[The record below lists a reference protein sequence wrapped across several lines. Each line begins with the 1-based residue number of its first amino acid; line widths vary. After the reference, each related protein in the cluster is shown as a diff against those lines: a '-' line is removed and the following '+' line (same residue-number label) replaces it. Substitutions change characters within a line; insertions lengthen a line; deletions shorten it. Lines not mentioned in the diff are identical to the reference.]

1 MADEWDFQRVR
12 RFMDEQAAMPA
23 SSVLYMNATDLIRQ
37 IPAAPRRTC
46 STMEAEAAGTNS
58 RLKAPVAAAVELQPI
73 QQSPLGTSH
82 MNALQAASG
91 MHPSRNRSFEEPAAD
106 QSKLIIQQTVRA
118 PTFTD
123 LVAQVSSCVEEI
135 QHEVHKLQQQVHI
148 LQQQD
153 GAINPANHGLKRYKM
168 SSSAEKLFN
177 HQTLATAAVREAD
190 QAHAIPSE
198 RSGKAVYRKQLQQLQ
213 TDHEEPNLELR
224 LGNGHLH
231 NVDVQGTF
239 LHSRAKELQRQ
250 RAAAG
255 AAYPASCHIPVQV
268 PRRSSNEFR
277 YRVES
282 RGGVLQLVASAF
294 SRPTPAA
301 RPPIIGSTGTAML
314 PVSSGAS
321 LQVHPRLVEPN
332 HGTAQLEAL
341 KADAR
346 AAAER
351 SYRRQL
357 IMARSASSSEM
368 PIVSP
373 PVPYTTTESYKGPP
387 HQNCSPATTTISN
400 ATIMGHPASVIMGK
414 MGPSPPP
421 PSMLMRSMGPLP
433 LPEILGPTIA
443 QARQSVISTPFPPD
457 RPLPFSPGDVSL
469 CKYYGHFLLLEL
481 LQLSMSHPIPTAAPG
496 LCIPLSLHVVMIQ
509 PRMIDFC
516 VHDDDLLLLAAA
528 APPLHAGQE
537 EEVANRTALGVQI
550 PGRSRNAPAL
560 AAAAVVVGKVPDF
573 WVTLTKFDVDRKFS
587 VIVENHQQQEEVQL
601 VLPEVI
607 SKHLPKEAVP
617 LILRAKLAVH
627 GHKYSASSSQSDVA
641 AGAVAQHH
649 ELLDWPVVL
658 RSTACTS
665 SICDGWS
672 QFVKD
677 GKLEVGDCC
686 RFHQNALDTSLFEV
700 AITRPIK
707 L

>member
-37 IPAAPRRTC
+37 IPAAPRGTC

-58 RLKAPVAAAVELQPI
+58 RLKAPIAAAVELQPI

-135 QHEVHKLQQQVHI
+135 QHEVHNLQQQIHN

-177 HQTLATAAVREAD
+177 HQTLATAAVREA

-198 RSGKAVYRKQLQQLQ
+198 RSGEAVYRKQLQQLQ

-239 LHSRAKELQRQ
+239 LHSRAKELQSQ
-250 RAAAG
+250 RAAAV
-255 AAYPASCHIPVQV
+255 AAYPVSCHIPVQV

-294 SRPTPAA
+294 YRPPPAA

-321 LQVHPRLVEPN
+321 LQEHPRLVEPN

-421 PSMLMRSMGPLP
+421 PPSMLMRSMGPPP

-443 QARQSVISTPFPPD
+443 QVRQSVISTPFPPD

-469 CKYYGHFLLLEL
+469 
-481 LQLSMSHPIPTAAPG
+481 S
-496 LCIPLSLHVVMIQ
+496 
-509 PRMIDFC
+509 
-516 VHDDDLLLLAAA
+516 A

-550 PGRSRNAPAL
+550 PGGWRNAPAL
-560 AAAAVVVGKVPDF
+560 AATAVVVGKVPDF
-573 WVTLTKFDVDRKFS
+573 WVTLTKFAVDRKYS
-587 VIVENHQQQEEVQL
+587 VDCSDAENHQQQQEEVQL
-601 VLPEVI
+601 VPPEC
-607 SKHLPKEAVP
+607 P
-617 LILRAKLAVH
+617 
-627 GHKYSASSSQSDVA
+627 
-641 AGAVAQHH
+641 
-649 ELLDWPVVL
+649 
-658 RSTACTS
+658 
-665 SICDGWS
+665 
-672 QFVKD
+672 
-677 GKLEVGDCC
+677 
-686 RFHQNALDTSLFEV
+686 
-700 AITRPIK
+700 
-707 L
+707 